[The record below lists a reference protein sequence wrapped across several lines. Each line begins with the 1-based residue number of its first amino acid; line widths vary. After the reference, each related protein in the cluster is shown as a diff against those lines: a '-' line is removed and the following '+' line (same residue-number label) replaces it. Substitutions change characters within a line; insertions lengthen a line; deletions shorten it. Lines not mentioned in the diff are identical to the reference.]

1 MKSVWFRGIE
11 TEVTLHGGFICEKKE
26 FLQKVS
32 HSSDFY
38 SNGRA
43 WKEGK
48 MLWTV
53 EFLDK
58 KDAICYTGISMWKES
73 YKNEEIFCN
82 PWASHFG
89 IDWLFAIPNEENYNR

>member
-1 MKSVWFRGIE
+1 MILLPAFDEEGEHGFKTKWRLKMGEKYVNFFKKWKGWNEWKKVW
-11 TEVTLHGGFICEKKE
+11 V
-26 FLQKVS
+26 
-32 HSSDFY
+32 
-38 SNGRA
+38 
-43 WKEGK
+43 
-48 MLWTV
+48 M

-89 IDWLFAIPNEENYNR
+89 IDWLFAIPNKENYSR

>member
-1 MKSVWFRGIE
+1 MILLPAFDEGGERGFKAKRRLKMGEKYVNFFKKWKCWNEWKKVW
-11 TEVTLHGGFICEKKE
+11 V
-26 FLQKVS
+26 
-32 HSSDFY
+32 
-38 SNGRA
+38 
-43 WKEGK
+43 
-48 MLWTV
+48 M